1 MKKFYLTMVAMLC
14 GVAAMA
20 QSGFKA
26 KSIENAKAGETV
38 DLEVEVMNVAPL
50 KAYSFRLQM
59 PEGFTAKAKKFI
71 SLARCSEE
79 ASDEG
84 WVDINILT
92 TADGN
97 KQFSAY
103 TADPK
108 AYNNFEGNEGVAMII
123 PITIADD
130 VAEGVYTIQLY
141 KGQVDDLVDGTANIP
156 VGVGMATGITTATA
170 DDANAPIYNVAGQI
184 VSKAQKGIYIQ
195 NGKKVLK

>member
-38 DLEVEVMNVAPL
+38 NLEIEVMNVAPL
-50 KAYSFRLQM
+50 KACSFRLEM
-59 PEGFTAKAKKFI
+59 PEGFKAKAKKYLTI
-71 SLARCSEE
+71 GRASEE
-79 ASDEG
+79 AIDEG
-84 WVDINILT
+84 WVDVILKT
-92 TADGN
+92 AADGN
-97 KQFSAY
+97 QMY
-103 TADPK
+103 NVILIEPK
-108 AYNNFEGNEGVAMII
+108 LVESFEGNEGVLLTI
-123 PITIADD
+123 PVTIDAEI
-130 VAEGVYTIQLY
+130 AEGIYTIKLY
-141 KGQVDDLVDGTANIP
+141 NGQVDDITDGTANIP